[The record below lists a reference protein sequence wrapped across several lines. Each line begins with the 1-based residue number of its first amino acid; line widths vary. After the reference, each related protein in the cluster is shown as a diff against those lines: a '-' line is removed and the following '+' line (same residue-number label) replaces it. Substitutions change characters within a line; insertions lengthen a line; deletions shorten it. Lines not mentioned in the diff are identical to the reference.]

1 MSPPAAVAPS
11 TPTSDQACTGG
22 RWSAMLRSTVAGT
35 GFRRWASVAGSAMS
49 ASVLILAGLV
59 ASSSAAYAAVLPVG
73 LGTAATYSV
82 LGATGISNTGNTVLN
97 GDLGVSPIN
106 SIIGFGPGVVHG

>member
-1 MSPPAAVAPS
+1 
-11 TPTSDQACTGG
+11 
-22 RWSAMLRSTVAGT
+22 MLRSTLAGT
-35 GFRRWASVAGSAMS
+35 GPRRWAAVAGSAMS

-59 ASSSAAYAAVLPVG
+59 ASSSAAYAAVSPVG

-82 LGATGISNTGNTVLN
+82 LGATGISNTGNTILN

-106 SIIGFGPGVVHG
+106 SIIGFGPGVVHGATHAGDAQAAQAQSDLAV